1 LSQATVKE
9 KERKMAKKQV
19 SDKADVAEKQVRTSI
34 ESFLPAYLAAVKAKT
49 SLEDFAA
56 SIGVK
61 PLTVSQ
67 RVAKLRKDGL
77 DVPTISGGERA
88 SVLDRAASILA
99 QFNAEN
105 G

>member
-1 LSQATVKE
+1 
-9 KERKMAKKQV
+9 MAKK
-19 SDKADVAEKQVRTSI
+19 SGGEKAVRTSI
-34 ESFLPAYLAAVKAKT
+34 DDFFPAYLAAVKAGT

-61 PLTVSQ
+61 PMTVTQ

-77 DVPTISGGERA
+77 DVPSISGGERM
-88 SVLDRAASILA
+88 SVTDRAAAILA

>member
-1 LSQATVKE
+1 
-9 KERKMAKKQV
+9 MAKKKEV
-19 SDKADVAEKQVRTSI
+19 GADARVKVSI
-34 ESFLPAYLAAVKAKT
+34 EKFLPAYLASVKDGT

-61 PLTVSQ
+61 PMTVTQ
-67 RVAKLRKDGL
+67 RVAKLRAGGL
-77 DVPTISGGERA
+77 DVPTIAGGAKA

>member
-1 LSQATVKE
+1 
-9 KERKMAKKQV
+9 MAKKQ
-19 SDKADVAEKQVRTSI
+19 SSEKQVRTRI
-34 ESFLPAYLAAVKAKT
+34 EDFLPAYLAAVKAGT

-67 RVAKLRKDGL
+67 RVAKLRAGGL
-77 DVPTISGGERA
+77 DVPSISGGERA

>member
-1 LSQATVKE
+1 
-9 KERKMAKKQV
+9 MAKKNV
-19 SDKADVAEKQVRTSI
+19 SGEKQVRTSI
-34 ESFLPAYLAAVKAKT
+34 EDFLPAYLAAVKAET

-61 PLTVSQ
+61 PLTVTQ
-67 RVAKLRKDGL
+67 RVAKLRKEGL
-77 DVPTISGGERA
+77 EVPTMAGGARE
-88 SVLDRAASILA
+88 SVVDRAAAIIA

>member
-1 LSQATVKE
+1 
-9 KERKMAKKQV
+9 MAKK
-19 SDKADVAEKQVRTSI
+19 SSGEKQVRTSI
-34 ESFLPAYLAAVKAKT
+34 EDFLPAYLAAVKADM

-61 PLTVSQ
+61 PLTVTQ
-67 RVAKLRKDGL
+67 RVAKLRASGL
-77 DVPTISGGERA
+77 DVPSISGGSRA
-88 SVLDRAASILA
+88 SVVDRAAAILA

>member
-1 LSQATVKE
+1 
-9 KERKMAKKQV
+9 MAKKQ
-19 SDKADVAEKQVRTSI
+19 SSEKQVRTSI
-34 ESFLPAYLAAVKAKT
+34 DDFLPAYLAAVKAGT

-61 PLTVSQ
+61 PLTVTQ
-67 RVAKLRKDGL
+67 RVTKLRAGGL
-77 DVPTISGGERA
+77 DVPSISGGQRA

>member
-1 LSQATVKE
+1 
-9 KERKMAKKQV
+9 MAKK
-19 SDKADVAEKQVRTSI
+19 SSGEKKVRTSI
-34 ESFLPAYLAAVKAKT
+34 EDFLPAYLAAVKAET
-49 SLEDFAA
+49 SLEDFAS

-61 PLTVSQ
+61 PLTVTQ
-67 RVAKLRKDGL
+67 RVAKLRKEGL

-88 SVLDRAASILA
+88 SVMDRAAAILA

>member
-1 LSQATVKE
+1 
-9 KERKMAKKQV
+9 MAKK
-19 SDKADVAEKQVRTSI
+19 SAEKQVRTSI
-34 ESFLPAYLAAVKAKT
+34 DDFLPAYLAAVKADM

-61 PLTVSQ
+61 PLTVTQ
-67 RVAKLRKDGL
+67 RIGKLRQGGL
-77 DVPTISGGERA
+77 DVPSISGGERA
-88 SVLDRAASILA
+88 SVMDRAAAIIA